1 MLCLLTML
9 MHHTKVSQ
17 WNKTSYDASL
27 NEHSTKRTYPCKY
40 QNKMMTYRRMPLTGI
55 SFCAAFLA
63 FKFTTAVRNPVIIWP
78 GTYLVPICVV
88 ANTTTFELKIYH
100 INFWYCWKP
109 THILKRNV
117 TEEKMTDKRT
127 FSDFLLKFEP
137 QNLFFLQWQKMI
149 CYLRAKTSYNDWGLL
164 PVVHYR
170 SDGFGSA
177 W

>member
-1 MLCLLTML
+1 

-27 NEHSTKRTYPCKY
+27 KKHSTKRTYPCTY
-40 QNKMMTYRRMPLTGI
+40 QNKTITYRRMPLTGI

-63 FKFTTAVRNPVIIWP
+63 FKFTTAVGYPVIIWP

-109 THILKRNV
+109 THSLKRNV
-117 TEEKMTDKRT
+117 TEEKVDILR
-127 FSDFLLKFEP
+127 
-137 QNLFFLQWQKMI
+137 FFTEI
-149 CYLRAKTSYNDWGLL
+149 
-164 PVVHYR
+164 
-170 SDGFGSA
+170 
-177 W
+177 